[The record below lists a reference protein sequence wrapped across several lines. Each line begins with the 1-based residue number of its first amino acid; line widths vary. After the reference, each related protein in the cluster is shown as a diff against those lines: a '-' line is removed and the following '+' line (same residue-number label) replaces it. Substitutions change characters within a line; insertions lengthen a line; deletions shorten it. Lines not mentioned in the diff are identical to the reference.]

1 MRVLIV
7 GAGIMGLCAA
17 RALLRGGHE
26 VTLLEQ
32 GPVPNPNGSSVDA
45 HRLIRYAYG
54 AEIGYA
60 RMVAEAYDDWETLW
74 RDLGERLYLPTGTLL
89 TGPAGAPM
97 IEQTA
102 RVFDRLGID
111 YAMLDAAQVA
121 SRFPVYAAEGIGA
134 ALHAPSGGVL
144 LADRIVRGLVRLAAA
159 GGVSI
164 RPGVR
169 VAAVD
174 PERARVILQDGESV
188 AADLLVV
195 AAGPWLPRLLP
206 RYEGRVTAS
215 RQVAAYLAPPERLRA
230 AWRIAPMLL
239 DSSGGI
245 GCYVV
250 PPAAGTPVKTGDHG
264 FSLTGDPDG
273 DRAVAPEAARAAA
286 ETARRRLRDFDDYR
300 LLYGRACFYTVAPDE
315 RFIVEPVGRAWILSP
330 CSGHG
335 FKFAPS
341 IGRALAEAVAGRR
354 DPAELARWAA
364 GLMPPDAS

>member
-1 MRVLIV
+1 MRVLVV
-7 GAGIMGLCAA
+7 GAGVMGLCVA

-26 VTLLEQ
+26 VTILEQ
-32 GPVPNPNGSSVDA
+32 GPVPNPSGSSVDA

-54 AEIGYA
+54 GETGYT
-60 RMVAEAYDDWETLW
+60 RMVAEAYGDWERLW
-74 RDLGERLYLPTGTLL
+74 QDLGECLYVPTGTLL
-89 TGPAGAPM
+89 TGPSGAAM

-102 RVFDRLGID
+102 RSFDRLGID
-111 YAMLDAAQVA
+111 YALLDAAQVA
-121 SRFPVYAAEGIGA
+121 SRFPVYAAEGVGA

-144 LADRIVRGLVRLAAA
+144 LADRIVRRLGRLVADA
-159 GGVSI
+159 GAVL
-164 RPGVR
+164 RAGVR

-174 PERARVILQDGESV
+174 AERARIVLDDGEGA
-188 AADLLVV
+188 AADLLVL

-206 RYEGRVTAS
+206 RYEGRAIPS
-215 RQVAAYLAPPERLRA
+215 RQVAAYLAPPPRLEA
-230 AWRIAPMLL
+230 AWRQAPMLL

-264 FSLTGDPDG
+264 FSLTGDPDAG
-273 DRAVAPEAARAAA
+273 RSVAPAAARAAA
-286 ETARRRLRDFDDYR
+286 EAARHRLRDFDDYR
-300 LLYGRACFYTVAPDE
+300 LLYGRACFYTVAPQE
-315 RFIVEPVGRAWILSP
+315 RFIVEPVGRAWVLSP

-341 IGRALAEAVAGRR
+341 IGRALAETVAGRR
-354 DPAELARWAA
+354 DPVALTRWAA